1 MKSGT
6 TRTPKSTAQLIKEEF
21 RQSQQRSSRR
31 ANRHAVGGAE
41 YSDVDAG
48 QLLAAINAITLRGCA
63 VQFGLTKD
71 GSAFVVRIV
80 GDGDPYNEFVRP
92 SEDFNLYLQGL
103 VEDFAK

>member
-1 MKSGT
+1 MKNGTNGT
-6 TRTPKSTAQLIKEEF
+6 TKSTAQLIKEEL
-21 RQSQQRSSRR
+21 RQSTQRANRR
-31 ANRHAVGGAE
+31 ANRHTAVSAE
-41 YSDVDAG
+41 YSDVDPVK
-48 QLLAAINAITLRGCA
+48 LLAAIDAITSRGCA

-103 VEDFAK
+103 VEDFSK